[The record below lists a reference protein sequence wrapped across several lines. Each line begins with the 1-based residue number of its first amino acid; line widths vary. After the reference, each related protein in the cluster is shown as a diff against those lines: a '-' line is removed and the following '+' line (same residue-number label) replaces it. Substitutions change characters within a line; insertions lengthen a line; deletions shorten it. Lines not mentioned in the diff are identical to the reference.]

1 MRMKKNITTLLFCVL
16 LLFLTVPTV
25 VYASETTEEHTHSY
39 DDTGK
44 CNSCDA
50 QAEALVTVGGESVF
64 QETMDEAIIY
74 AQDKTEAVIK
84 VLTDLEIKGTIAGL
98 VFSGGTYTL
107 DLNGKTISSTG
118 QTIQATDA
126 TLTIMDSA
134 TGGTIQSTATSNGE
148 KVCVAIGLDNSNF
161 TLTSGKVEGEYA
173 VYGIDASP
181 IKVTGGT
188 VQGRYYAVFSESGM
202 VTVEGGNF
210 ITTEKEDFS
219 FGISVKNKLIMSGSP
234 VFDTFIAIEWGNGSI
249 DLTQMDKATCSMY
262 AYSGVNLTN
271 LKVPE
276 DYSFFD
282 GFGNPL
288 EATTAITAESLIL
301 VATHI
306 HNWTYA
312 AEGTDTITFTCN
324 GDDKCET
331 KNGRITIKAPANLT
345 YDGEAKEASLEV
357 VPENLPI
364 NLDAISIVYTGNLT
378 DNKPVNVGEYTASIT
393 VSDGKNDYKASVDF
407 TITETPAEEH
417 THNYDETGQCSGC
430 ESQAEASV
438 TIADGEPVFY
448 ETIAAAINYAQ
459 EKTDAVI
466 KVLTNLDIT
475 ADPTEVEAALLFS
488 GGSFTLDLNGKT
500 ISSPV
505 HTLAVMGAELTIVDS
520 ATGGT
525 IQSESTGGES
535 IFAAV
540 ALTNGA
546 VTLNSGKL
554 EGEYTIYSFDASP
567 ITVTGGTLQA
577 RYCTIYSES
586 GTVTVEG
593 GNFITTETED
603 INGAIAVAN
612 NLTLSG
618 SPIFE
623 TIIEIDWAGGILDLT
638 QANKDNYLIY
648 TYKDM
653 SLTDLKIPEGYFITD
668 ASGNVLTADTV
679 MEANGLIMVA
689 APHTHDWSY
698 AMEGTDTIRLTCNGN
713 ENCLVE
719 NKSGTIT
726 IKAPADLT
734 YNGEAKEALLELVPE
749 GFLTGLEETTIVYT
763 GELTEGKPVN
773 AGDYTAFFTLVD
785 GENEYQAKVSFTIV
799 PLSLE
804 GAAVTLAETEYNYDG
819 RVKEAEIT
827 SVLVGSSTLTAEDY
841 TISYLKNGKAVT
853 APKEAGIYTVRIQGK
868 GNYTGKLETEL
879 IILPAQPKMMIK
891 ANPQTQSP
899 GKNVAVSVTIANPW
913 NPQLQDTPKSTL
925 TYQIGSQKPQ
935 QFTDSFVIPK
945 DTAANTTIL
954 ITATTAATANY
965 AAGEAELKLV
975 VGACKHSD
983 GTELRGEKEA
993 TATEAGYTG
1002 DTYCKSCGGKL
1013 STGKDIPA
1021 KGTAD
1026 KAKFPFTDVPQIA
1039 GNWKYESVYHVWEGG
1054 IMNGISGT
1062 TLFRPDHPLTRA
1074 MFATVLYRMAG
1085 SPAVTY
1091 SDRFTDVVDGEWYS
1105 KAIIWAN
1112 EKKIVDGYTNG
1123 SYGINDNI
1131 TREQIAKMLYL
1142 YGSLQGYKVD
1152 GKAALDSFTD
1162 ASDVSGW
1169 AVNFM
1174 RWAVDAQMITGKPN
1188 GDGSFRLDPKG
1199 EATRAECAKMLMM
1212 FRQKYVK

>member
-1 MRMKKNITTLLFCVL
+1 
-16 LLFLTVPTV
+16 
-25 VYASETTEEHTHSY
+25 
-39 DDTGK
+39 
-44 CNSCDA
+44 
-50 QAEALVTVGGESVF
+50 
-64 QETMDEAIIY
+64 
-74 AQDKTEAVIK
+74 
-84 VLTDLEIKGTIAGL
+84 
-98 VFSGGTYTL
+98 
-107 DLNGKTISSTG
+107 
-118 QTIQATDA
+118 
-126 TLTIMDSA
+126 
-134 TGGTIQSTATSNGE
+134 
-148 KVCVAIGLDNSNF
+148 
-161 TLTSGKVEGEYA
+161 
-173 VYGIDASP
+173 
-181 IKVTGGT
+181 
-188 VQGRYYAVFSESGM
+188 
-202 VTVEGGNF
+202 
-210 ITTEKEDFS
+210 
-219 FGISVKNKLIMSGSP
+219 
-234 VFDTFIAIEWGNGSI
+234 
-249 DLTQMDKATCSMY
+249 
-262 AYSGVNLTN
+262 
-271 LKVPE
+271 
-276 DYSFFD
+276 
-282 GFGNPL
+282 
-288 EATTAITAESLIL
+288 
-301 VATHI
+301 
-306 HNWTYA
+306 
-312 AEGTDTITFTCN
+312 
-324 GDDKCET
+324 
-331 KNGRITIKAPANLT
+331 
-345 YDGEAKEASLEV
+345 
-357 VPENLPI
+357 
-364 NLDAISIVYTGNLT
+364 
-378 DNKPVNVGEYTASIT
+378 
-393 VSDGKNDYKASVDF
+393 
-407 TITETPAEEH
+407 
-417 THNYDETGQCSGC
+417 
-430 ESQAEASV
+430 
-438 TIADGEPVFY
+438 
-448 ETIAAAINYAQ
+448 
-459 EKTDAVI
+459 
-466 KVLTNLDIT
+466 
-475 ADPTEVEAALLFS
+475 
-488 GGSFTLDLNGKT
+488 
-500 ISSPV
+500 
-505 HTLAVMGAELTIVDS
+505 
-520 ATGGT
+520 
-525 IQSESTGGES
+525 
-535 IFAAV
+535 
-540 ALTNGA
+540 
-546 VTLNSGKL
+546 
-554 EGEYTIYSFDASP
+554 
-567 ITVTGGTLQA
+567 
-577 RYCTIYSES
+577 
-586 GTVTVEG
+586 
-593 GNFITTETED
+593 
-603 INGAIAVAN
+603 
-612 NLTLSG
+612 
-618 SPIFE
+618 
-623 TIIEIDWAGGILDLT
+623 
-638 QANKDNYLIY
+638 
-648 TYKDM
+648 
-653 SLTDLKIPEGYFITD
+653 
-668 ASGNVLTADTV
+668 
-679 MEANGLIMVA
+679 
-689 APHTHDWSY
+689 
-698 AMEGTDTIRLTCNGN
+698 
-713 ENCLVE
+713 
-719 NKSGTIT
+719 
-726 IKAPADLT
+726 T
-734 YNGEAKEALLELVPE
+734 YNGEAKEAFLELVPE

-827 SVLVGSSTLTAEDY
+827 SVLVGSSTLTAENY

-879 IILPAQPKMMIK
+879 IILPAQPKMMIR

-965 AAGEAELKLV
+965 TAGEAELKLV

-1002 DTYCKSCGGKL
+1002 DTYCKSCGVKL